1 MVALAD
7 WLVSPIFPSIGEL
20 STPLAGLFSQLQS
33 LWLVNMI
40 LWFSLGLD
48 DFRRIKDINAEHE
61 SYFRL
66 YLDTGLVYSMQGSR
80 DLVWKTTLDISLNIR
95 LISHQDGGSFRQI
108 LFQTTWILYAD
119 SIYQSKYYLEVSVD
133 IFADP
138 SRLLPW
144 CQSTSPILEQR

>member
-1 MVALAD
+1 LED
-7 WLVSPIFPSIGEL
+7 KISR
-20 STPLAGLFSQLQS
+20 
-33 LWLVNMI
+33 
-40 LWFSLGLD
+40 FSLGVD
-48 DFRRIKDINAEHE
+48 DFCRMEDINAEHE

-66 YLDTGLVYSMQGSR
+66 PFVTGLVYLVQRSE

-119 SIYQSKYYLEVSVD
+119 SIYQSKCYLEVSVD

-138 SRLLPW
+138 SHLLP
-144 CQSTSPILEQR
+144 